1 MTCKIKNAFI
11 CVYPCLLCYSHSGKV
26 AAVFVTFVWHCD
38 KAFYLRGLARQRTS
52 RNISLLPVLA
62 CTLAVVSVARE
73 DIVHLYPC
81 VVSGVGFRC
90 CSRVS
95 SYVWDVYIPL
105 YPLARRERKER
116 EVRTRVYLCHPVP
129 CVPVY
134 GGYGPAPACGRAHIL
149 HFTFWSSCVVK
160 MLLKIK
166 SKKIY
171 RKRF

>member
-38 KAFYLRGLARQRTS
+38 KAFYLRRLARQRTS

-105 YPLARRERKER
+105 YPLLDAREKRERLEH
-116 EVRTRVYLCHPVP
+116 VSTCVILYLRGECMAGTGQPQPAV
-129 CVPVY
+129 
-134 GGYGPAPACGRAHIL
+134 GPIFYIL
-149 HFTFWSSCVVK
+149 LFGLVV
-160 MLLKIK
+160 
-166 SKKIY
+166 
-171 RKRF
+171 